1 MRYEAVNAM
10 LLNEFLKAHRGLEEQ
25 TQKNEK
31 QEATITALQEEV
43 RRLSAA
49 VKDRARRGGR

>member
-1 MRYEAVNAM
+1 M